1 MAGKPVTVKNFIH
14 PHHSRTPWTQPKLK
28 NTRRIIASLVVLL
41 LSVTAILSGMTWM
54 SLQSKLSARA
64 MEVPSIQNNIT
75 EPMEYKPI
83 DPNDGRPLDILLLG
97 QDTRGGDAENAE
109 IGGHDPNDK
118 DNHQADTAMVVHISA
133 ARDSVDVISLPRDSI
148 VDQPECATTNGIAP
162 ARANVMLNSTFAY
175 GWKYGGDLPSAVSC
189 ELATVNQATGLDI
202 TQTVVVDFAGMMKMI
217 DAIDGVDICVPAR
230 VDDPYTNLKLEPGVH
245 KLNGLD
251 ATQYARVRHGVDGAD
266 GSDIMRTV
274 RQQTVVKALISQALS
289 SGTLS
294 NPTRLYSLGVSVIDS
309 LNLSKG
315 LASAPTLVGL
325 AYSLRRLN
333 MNEIQ
338 TRTVPVVPWSQD
350 PNRVVWSD
358 DADEIW
364 EALRNDRPLGMG
376 ADVTDDQK
384 LDGNADAGDPDSGDP
399 GTDDA
404 LPSDGSYVNKDV
416 EASGTNDQADLDSH
430 SGEVKGNTSDDVAS
444 ADGFA
449 MDDALG
455 LLKNPETGEL
465 RDPTTGGRVDPQT
478 GYVYDPKTG
487 GVVGLAYQYVNETI
501 CKVK

>member
-1 MAGKPVTVKNFIH
+1 
-14 PHHSRTPWTQPKLK
+14 
-28 NTRRIIASLVVLL
+28 
-41 LSVTAILSGMTWM
+41 
-54 SLQSKLSARA
+54 
-64 MEVPSIQNNIT
+64 
-75 EPMEYKPI
+75 
-83 DPNDGRPLDILLLG
+83 
-97 QDTRGGDAENAE
+97 
-109 IGGHDPNDK
+109 
-118 DNHQADTAMVVHISA
+118 
-133 ARDSVDVISLPRDSI
+133 
-148 VDQPECATTNGIAP
+148 
-162 ARANVMLNSTFAY
+162 
-175 GWKYGGDLPSAVSC
+175 
-189 ELATVNQATGLDI
+189 
-202 TQTVVVDFAGMMKMI
+202 
-217 DAIDGVDICVPAR
+217 
-230 VDDPYTNLKLEPGVH
+230 
-245 KLNGLD
+245 
-251 ATQYARVRHGVDGAD
+251 
-266 GSDIMRTV
+266 
-274 RQQTVVKALISQALS
+274 
-289 SGTLS
+289 
-294 NPTRLYSLGVSVIDS
+294 
-309 LNLSKG
+309 
-315 LASAPTLVGL
+315 
-325 AYSLRRLN
+325 

-364 EALRNDRPLGMG
+364 GALRNDRPLGIDTD
-376 ADVTDDQK
+376 ATDDQK

-430 SGEVKGNTSDDVAS
+430 SGEVKGNSSDGTAS